1 MCLGWGLEIRL
12 NPFWQGHPSL
22 LMPNFLSNIPFLKC
36 MDPNSLGNGCLS
48 FWILPAELGLE
59 CLSLASCQ
67 QEGLGRAADVHPE
80 GSSMRKLSQ
89 RSGVGIH
96 VASEPACILLT

>member
-1 MCLGWGLEIRL
+1 MCLGWGLEISL

-22 LMPNFLSNIPFLKC
+22 LMPNLLSDVPLLKC

-48 FWILPAELGLE
+48 FWLHPAELGLE
-59 CLSLASCQ
+59 CPSLASCQ
-67 QEGLGRAADVHPE
+67 QEGLVRAADVHLGGRYE
-80 GSSMRKLSQ
+80 EVV

-96 VASEPACILLT
+96 VALEPACILLT